1 MDAQLIQR
9 AAVAQAARMSID
21 IIYEEIPATTRG
33 NFLETRLGEWMD
45 QEISVH
51 QALNYDQTVTSTGK

>member
-1 MDAQLIQR
+1 
-9 AAVAQAARMSID
+9 MSID
-21 IIYEEIPATTRG
+21 IIYEEIPATTWG